1 MGVFDR
7 LGNVI
12 KGAVSARLSNLE
24 KNNPE
29 AVFAAAKEEGINRLK
44 TANDTLSKAR
54 HEAEEND
61 AGNPA
66 RAAAFRDLVLPAMT
80 AVREQADLLETIVAD
95 DLWPLPKYREIL
107 FLH

>member
-29 AVFAAAKEEGINRLK
+29 AVFAAAKEEGIARLK
-44 TANDTLSKAR
+44 TLEAQGVIATRLYEHHPPRYEYFLTDRGTALGPVLKALR
-54 HEAEEND
+54 TWGERF
-61 AGNPA
+61 G
-66 RAAAFRDLVLPAMT
+66 
-80 AVREQADLLETIVAD
+80 
-95 DLWPLPKYREIL
+95 
-107 FLH
+107 

>member
-29 AVFAAAKEEGINRLK
+29 AVFAAAKKRG
-44 TANDTLSKAR
+44 SS
-54 HEAEEND
+54 
-61 AGNPA
+61 G
-66 RAAAFRDLVLPAMT
+66 
-80 AVREQADLLETIVAD
+80 
-95 DLWPLPKYREIL
+95 
-107 FLH
+107 